1 MPFSRHCHA
10 AVCGFSLSLLLSSLA
25 QAAAPAQTAPTP
37 APPSVSVEVVAVAS
51 QPLVLEYPALTAGY
65 KQVQVRAQVNGI
77 LRERS
82 YVEGSKVKKGQVLF
96 VIDPKPYE
104 AALARAKGSQAQMQ
118 ARTWQ
123 TERELKRIRELQ
135 KRGFASEKEL
145 DDATSNYEQSKA
157 NLESAKADVQ
167 SRQIDLD
174 YTTVEAPISGA
185 SSQETVSEG
194 SLMVAGDPNASLLTS
209 ITQLDPLYVNFS
221 YPDADAERF
230 RREIQAGT
238 VRLPDGKKLTAELKM
253 GDGSLYPLKGN
264 VDFIDSLINTG
275 TGSVSA
281 RVVIPNPD
289 LKLFPGQFV
298 RVLIEGLS
306 IPDAISVPQRAISQ
320 TPAGTA
326 VFVVDGQNIAHLRPV
341 TLGST
346 VADRWIVKSGLQAG
360 EKVIVE
366 GISKVRP
373 DMPVSTGA
381 APAAVPAAK
390 P

>member
-1 MPFSRHCHA
+1 MFLGRHYHA
-10 AVCGFSLSLLLSSLA
+10 TLCGFSLSLLLASPA
-25 QAAAPAQTAPTP
+25 YAATSAPSAATP
-37 APPSVSVEVVAVAS
+37 PPPAVSVEPVTVAN
-51 QPLVLEYPALTAGY
+51 QPLLLEYPALTAGY

-96 VIDPKPYE
+96 IIDPKPYE
-104 AALARAKGSQAQMQ
+104 AALARAKGAQGQAQ
-118 ARTWQ
+118 ARLWQ
-123 TERELKRIRELQ
+123 TEREMKRIRELQ
-135 KRGFASEKEL
+135 KKGYSSEKEL
-145 DDATSNYEQSKA
+145 DDAISNYEQSKA
-157 NLESAKADVQ
+157 NLESSKADVQ

-194 SLMVAGDPNASLLTS
+194 SLMVAGDPNSSLLTS

-253 GDGSLYPLKGN
+253 GDGSLYPIKGT
-264 VDFIDSLINTG
+264 VDFIDSLINAG

-281 RVVIPNPD
+281 RVVIPNPE

-298 RVLIEGLS
+298 RVQIAGLS
-306 IPDAISVPQRAISQ
+306 IPNAISVPQRAVSQ
-320 TPAGTA
+320 TPAGTV
-326 VFVVDGQNIAHLRPV
+326 VFVVDAQNIAHVRPV
-341 TLGST
+341 VLGST
-346 VADRWIVKSGLQAG
+346 IGERWIVSSGLQVG
-360 EKVIVE
+360 EQVIVE
-366 GISKVRP
+366 GLPKVRP
-373 DMPVSTGA
+373 NMPVTISATPVA
-381 APAAVPAAK
+381 TSAAK

>member
-1 MPFSRHCHA
+1 MHLSHHCHTA
-10 AVCGFSLSLLLSSLA
+10 FCSLSLSLLLSPLA
-25 QAAAPAQTAPTP
+25 LAATPAQSPPPP
-37 APPSVSVEVVAVAS
+37 AVSIEVVQVAT

-96 VIDPKPYE
+96 VIDQKPYE
-104 AALARAKGSQAQMQ
+104 AALARAKGAQAQAQ
-118 ARTWQ
+118 ARLWQ
-123 TERELKRIRELQ
+123 TEREMKRIRELQ

-145 DDATSNYEQSKA
+145 DDATSNFEQSKA

-221 YPDADAERF
+221 YPDSDAERF
-230 RREIQAGT
+230 RRELQAGT
-238 VRLPDGKKLTAELKM
+238 VRLPDGKKLSAELKM
-253 GDGSLYPLKGN
+253 GDGSLYPIKGT
-264 VDFIDSLINTG
+264 VDFIDSLINAG

-289 LKLFPGQFV
+289 FKLFPGQFV
-298 RVLIEGLS
+298 RVQIEGLS

-320 TPAGTA
+320 TAGGTA
-326 VFVVDGQNIAHLRPV
+326 VFVVDEQSIAHVRPV

-346 VADRWIVKSGLQAG
+346 IGERWIIKSGLKAG
-360 EKVIVE
+360 ERVIVE
-366 GISKVRP
+366 GLPKVRP
-373 DMPVSTGA
+373 DQPVSVSA
-381 APAAVPAAK
+381 APVAQSASK

>member
-1 MPFSRHCHA
+1 MLLSRHCHA
-10 AVCGFSLSLLLSSLA
+10 VLCGFSLTLLVSSLV
-25 QAAAPAQTAPTP
+25 QAAPATAPTP
-37 APPSVSVEVVAVAS
+37 PPPAVRIEVVTVAN

-65 KQVQVRAQVNGI
+65 RQVQVRAQVNGI
-77 LRERS
+77 LRERR
-82 YVEGSKVKKGQVLF
+82 YVEGSKVKQGQVLF

-104 AALARAKGSQAQMQ
+104 AALARAKGSQAQTQ
-118 ARTWQ
+118 ARAWQ

-238 VRLPDGKKLTAELKM
+238 VRLPDGKKLTAELRM
-253 GDGSLYPLKGN
+253 GDGSLYPLKGK

-320 TPAGTA
+320 TGAGTL
-326 VFVVDGQNIAHLRPV
+326 VFVLDEHNIAHPRPV
-341 TLGST
+341 VLGAT
-346 VADRWIVKSGLQAG
+346 IGDRWIIRSGLQAG
-360 EKVIVE
+360 ERVIVE
-366 GISKVRP
+366 GLPKVRP
-373 DMPVSTGA
+373 GMPVTISA
-381 APAAVPAAK
+381 APAAASAAQ

>member
-1 MPFSRHCHA
+1 MPLSRHCHA
-10 AVCGFSLSLLLSSLA
+10 AFCGFSLSLLLMPLA
-25 QAAAPAQTAPTP
+25 QAAPAAPSAPTP
-37 APPSVSVEVVAVAS
+37 PPPAVTVEVVTVAS

-82 YVEGSKVKKGQVLF
+82 YVEGSKVKQGQVLF

-174 YTTVEAPISGA
+174 YTTVKAPISGA

-253 GDGSLYPLKGN
+253 GDGTLYPLKGT

-298 RVLIEGLS
+298 RVQIEGLS

-320 TPAGTA
+320 TGAGTL
-326 VFVVDGQNIAHLRPV
+326 VFVLNEQNIAQPRPV
-341 TLGST
+341 VLGAT
-346 VADRWIVKSGLQAG
+346 IADRWIVRSGLQAG
-360 EKVIVE
+360 ERVIVE
-366 GISKVRP
+366 GLPKVRP
-373 DMPVSTGA
+373 GMPVTVSA
-381 APAAVPAAK
+381 APAAASAAK

>member
-1 MPFSRHCHA
+1 MRPSRPCHTA
-10 AVCGFSLSLLLSSLA
+10 FYGLSLSLLLSPLA
-25 QAAAPAQTAPTP
+25 LAAVPAQSPPPP
-37 APPSVSVEVVAVAS
+37 AVTVEVVQVAT

-96 VIDPKPYE
+96 VIDQKPYE
-104 AALARAKGSQAQMQ
+104 AALARAKGAQAQAQ
-118 ARTWQ
+118 ARLWQ
-123 TERELKRIRELQ
+123 TEREMKRIRELQ

-145 DDATSNYEQSKA
+145 DDATSNFEQSKA

-167 SRQIDLD
+167 SRQIDLN

-194 SLMVAGDPNASLLTS
+194 SLMVAGDPDASLLTS

-221 YPDADAERF
+221 YPDSDAERF
-230 RREIQAGT
+230 RRELQSGT
-238 VRLPDGKKLTAELKM
+238 VTLPSGKKLTAELKM
-253 GDGSLYPLKGN
+253 GDGSLYPIKGT
-264 VDFIDSLINTG
+264 VDFVDSLINTG

-281 RVVIPNPD
+281 RVVIPNPEF
-289 LKLFPGQFV
+289 KLFPGQFV
-298 RVLIEGLS
+298 RVQIEGLS
-306 IPDAISVPQRAISQ
+306 IPHAISVPQRAISQ
-320 TPAGTA
+320 TAGGTA
-326 VFVVDGQNIAHLRPV
+326 VFVVDEQNIAHVRPV

-346 VADRWIVKSGLQAG
+346 IGERWIIKSGLKAG
-360 EKVIVE
+360 ERVIVE
-366 GISKVRP
+366 GLPKVRP
-373 DMPVSTGA
+373 DQPVSVGA
-381 APAAVPAAK
+381 APIVQSASK

>member
-1 MPFSRHCHA
+1 MHLSRHCHTA
-10 AVCGFSLSLLLSSLA
+10 FYGLSLSLLLSPLA
-25 QAAAPAQTAPTP
+25 LAATPAQSPPPP
-37 APPSVSVEVVAVAS
+37 AVSVEVVQVAT

-65 KQVQVRAQVNGI
+65 RQVQVRAQVNGI

-82 YVEGSKVKKGQVLF
+82 YVEGSKVKQGQVLF
-96 VIDPKPYE
+96 VIDQKPYE
-104 AALARAKGSQAQMQ
+104 AALARAKGAQAQAQ

-145 DDATSNYEQSKA
+145 DDATSNFEQSKA

-221 YPDADAERF
+221 YPDSDAERF
-230 RREIQAGT
+230 RRELQSGNVT
-238 VRLPDGKKLTAELKM
+238 LPSGKKLSAELKM
-253 GDGSLYPLKGN
+253 GDGSLYPIKGT
-264 VDFIDSLINTG
+264 VDFVDSLINTG

-289 LKLFPGQFV
+289 FKLFPGQFV

-306 IPDAISVPQRAISQ
+306 IPNAISVPQRAVSQ
-320 TPAGTA
+320 TAGGTA
-326 VFVVDGQNIAHLRPV
+326 VFVVDEQNIAHVRPV

-346 VADRWIVKSGLQAG
+346 IGERWIINSGLKAG
-360 EKVIVE
+360 ERVIVE
-366 GISKVRP
+366 GLPKVRP
-373 DMPVSTGA
+373 DLPVSVSA
-381 APAAVPAAK
+381 APVAQSASK

>member
-1 MPFSRHCHA
+1 MPLGRHYHTAFC
-10 AVCGFSLSLLLSSLA
+10 VFSLSLLLSA
-25 QAAAPAQTAPTP
+25 MTQAAAPAQATP
-37 APPSVSVEVVAVAS
+37 PPPAVSVEAVAVGN

-82 YVEGSKVKKGQVLF
+82 YVEGSKVKQGQVLF

-104 AALARAKGSQAQMQ
+104 AALARAKGTQAQTQ

-238 VRLPDGKKLTAELKM
+238 VRLPDGRKLSAELKM
-253 GDGSLYPLKGN
+253 SDGSLYPLKGT

-326 VFVVDGQNIAHLRPV
+326 VFVVDEQNIAQVRPV
-341 TLGST
+341 ILGST
-346 VADRWIVKSGLQAG
+346 IGERWIIKSGLKAG
-360 EKVIVE
+360 EQVVVE
-366 GISKVRP
+366 GLPKVRP
-373 DMPVSTGA
+373 GMPVTISA
-381 APAAVPAAK
+381 APAAASAAK

>member
-1 MPFSRHCHA
+1 MHLGRHCHTA
-10 AVCGFSLSLLLSSLA
+10 LCGFSLSFLLSPLA
-25 QAAAPAQTAPTP
+25 LAATQPQSPPPPA
-37 APPSVSVEVVAVAS
+37 VSIEVVTVAT

-82 YVEGSKVKKGQVLF
+82 YVEGSKVKQGQVLF

-104 AALARAKGSQAQMQ
+104 AALARAKGAQAQAQ
-118 ARTWQ
+118 ARLWQ
-123 TERELKRIRELQ
+123 TEREVKRIRELQ

-145 DDATSNYEQSKA
+145 DDATSNFEQSKA

-174 YTTVEAPISGA
+174 YTTVKAPISGA

-221 YPDADAERF
+221 YPDSDAERF
-230 RREIQAGT
+230 RRELQAGN
-238 VRLPDGKKLTAELKM
+238 VMLPNGKKLTAELKM
-253 GDGSLYPLKGN
+253 GDGSLYPIKGT
-264 VDFIDSLINTG
+264 VDFVDSLINTG

-289 LKLFPGQFV
+289 FKLFPGQFV
-298 RVLIEGLS
+298 RVQIEGLS
-306 IPDAISVPQRAISQ
+306 IPNAISVPQRAISQ
-320 TPAGTA
+320 TAGGTA
-326 VFVVDGQNIAHLRPV
+326 VFVVDEQNIAHVRPV

-346 VADRWIVKSGLQAG
+346 IGERWIINSGLKAG
-360 EKVIVE
+360 ERVIVE
-366 GISKVRP
+366 GLPKVRP
-373 DMPVSTGA
+373 DLPVSVS
-381 APAAVPAAK
+381 AVPAAQSASK

>member
-10 AVCGFSLSLLLSSLA
+10 AACGLSLSLLLSPLA
-25 QAAAPAQTAPTP
+25 QAAAPAQAAPTP
-37 APPSVSVEVVAVAS
+37 PPPAVSVEVVTVAT
-51 QPLVLEYPALTAGY
+51 QPLVLEYPALTAGF

-77 LRERS
+77 LRERR
-82 YVEGSKVKKGQVLF
+82 YVEGSKVKQGQVLF

-104 AALARAKGSQAQMQ
+104 AAMARAKGSQAQMQ

-253 GDGSLYPLKGN
+253 GDGSLYPLKGT

-298 RVLIEGLS
+298 RVQIEGLS
-306 IPDAISVPQRAISQ
+306 IPNAISVPQRAISQ
-320 TPAGTA
+320 MPGGAA
-326 VFVVDGQNIAHLRPV
+326 VFVVDAQGIAHVRPV

-366 GISKVRP
+366 GLPKVRP
-373 DMPVSTGA
+373 DMPVSIGVA
-381 APAAVPAAK
+381 AAAVPAAK

>member
-1 MPFSRHCHA
+1 MLLSRHCHA
-10 AVCGFSLSLLLSSLA
+10 ALCGFSLTLLMSSLV
-25 QAAAPAQTAPTP
+25 QAAPATP
-37 APPSVSVEVVAVAS
+37 AAATPPPPAVRIEVVTVAN

-82 YVEGSKVKKGQVLF
+82 YVEGSKVKQGQVLF

-104 AALARAKGSQAQMQ
+104 AALARAKGSQAQTQ
-118 ARTWQ
+118 ARAWQ

-253 GDGSLYPLKGN
+253 GDGSLYPLKGK

-320 TPAGTA
+320 TGAGTL
-326 VFVVDGQNIAHLRPV
+326 VFVLDEQNIAHPRPV
-341 TLGST
+341 VLGAT
-346 VADRWIVKSGLQAG
+346 IADRWIIRSGLQAG
-360 EKVIVE
+360 ERVIVE
-366 GISKVRP
+366 GLPKVRP
-373 DMPVSTGA
+373 GMPVTISA
-381 APAAVPAAK
+381 APAAASAAK

>member
-1 MPFSRHCHA
+1 MHLSRHCHTA
-10 AVCGFSLSLLLSSLA
+10 FCSFSLSLLLSPLA
-25 QAAAPAQTAPTP
+25 LAATPAQSPPPP
-37 APPSVSVEVVAVAS
+37 AVSIEVVQVAT

-96 VIDPKPYE
+96 VIDQKPYE
-104 AALARAKGSQAQMQ
+104 AALARAKGAQAQAQ
-118 ARTWQ
+118 ARLWQ
-123 TERELKRIRELQ
+123 TEREMKRIRELQ

-145 DDATSNYEQSKA
+145 DDATSNFEQSKA

-221 YPDADAERF
+221 YPDSDAERF
-230 RREIQAGT
+230 RRELQAGT
-238 VRLPDGKKLTAELKM
+238 VRLPDGKKLSAELKM
-253 GDGSLYPLKGN
+253 GDGSLYPIKGT

-289 LKLFPGQFV
+289 FKLFPGQFV
-298 RVLIEGLS
+298 RVQIEGLS

-320 TPAGTA
+320 TAGGTA
-326 VFVVDGQNIAHLRPV
+326 VFVVDEQNIAHVRPV

-346 VADRWIVKSGLQAG
+346 IGERWIIKSGLKAG
-360 EKVIVE
+360 ERVIVE
-366 GISKVRP
+366 GLPKVRP
-373 DMPVSTGA
+373 DQPVSVSA
-381 APAAVPAAK
+381 APVAQSASK

>member
-1 MPFSRHCHA
+1 MPLSRHCHA
-10 AVCGFSLSLLLSSLA
+10 ALCGISLSLLLSPLA
-25 QAAAPAQTAPTP
+25 QAAAPAQSAPTAPPP
-37 APPSVSVEVVAVAS
+37 AVRIEVVAVAN

-65 KQVQVRAQVNGI
+65 KQVQVRAQVSGI
-77 LRERS
+77 LRERR
-82 YVEGSKVKKGQVLF
+82 YVEGSKVKQGQVLF

-104 AALARAKGSQAQMQ
+104 AALARAKGTQAQAQ
-118 ARTWQ
+118 ARAWQ

-145 DDATSNYEQSKA
+145 DDATSNFEQSKA
-157 NLESAKADVQ
+157 NLESAKAEVQ

-253 GDGSLYPLKGN
+253 GDGSLYPLKGK

-281 RVVIPNPD
+281 RVVIPNPE

-320 TPAGTA
+320 TGAGTL
-326 VFVVDGQNIAHLRPV
+326 VFVLDEQNIAQPRPV
-341 TLGST
+341 VLGAT
-346 VADRWIVKSGLQAG
+346 IGDRWIIRSGLQAG
-360 EKVIVE
+360 ERVIVE
-366 GISKVRP
+366 GLPKVRP
-373 DMPVSTGA
+373 GMPVTISA
-381 APAAVPAAK
+381 APAAASAAK

>member
-1 MPFSRHCHA
+1 MLLSRHCHA
-10 AVCGFSLSLLLSSLA
+10 ALCGFALTLLVSSLA
-25 QAAAPAQTAPTP
+25 QAAPATPAAPTP
-37 APPSVSVEVVAVAS
+37 PPPAVRIEVVTVAN

-82 YVEGSKVKKGQVLF
+82 YVEGSKVKQGQVLF

-174 YTTVEAPISGA
+174 YTTVVAPISGA

-253 GDGSLYPLKGN
+253 GDGSLYPIKGK

-320 TPAGTA
+320 TGAGTL
-326 VFVVDGQNIAHLRPV
+326 VFVLDEQNIAQPRPV
-341 TLGST
+341 VLGAT
-346 VADRWIVKSGLQAG
+346 IADRWIIRSGLQAG
-360 EKVIVE
+360 ERVIVE
-366 GISKVRP
+366 GLPKVRP
-373 DMPVSTGA
+373 GMPVTISA
-381 APAAVPAAK
+381 APAAASAAQ

>member
-10 AVCGFSLSLLLSSLA
+10 AACGLSLSLLLSPLA
-25 QAAAPAQTAPTP
+25 QAAAPAQAAPTP
-37 APPSVSVEVVAVAS
+37 PPPAVSVEVVTVAT
-51 QPLVLEYPALTAGY
+51 QPLVLEYPALTAGF

-77 LRERS
+77 LRERR
-82 YVEGSKVKKGQVLF
+82 YVEGSKVKQGQVLF

-104 AALARAKGSQAQMQ
+104 AAMARAKGSQAQMQ

-157 NLESAKADVQ
+157 NLESSKADVQ

-253 GDGSLYPLKGN
+253 GDGSLYPLKGT

-298 RVLIEGLS
+298 RVLIGGLS
-306 IPDAISVPQRAISQ
+306 IPDAISVPQRAITQS
-320 TPAGTA
+320 PAGTA
-326 VFVVDGQNIAHLRPV
+326 VFVVDAQGIAHVRPV

-346 VADRWIVKSGLQAG
+346 VADRWIVKNGLQAG
-360 EKVIVE
+360 DKVIVE
-366 GISKVRP
+366 GLPKVRP
-373 DMPVSTGA
+373 DMPVSIGVA
-381 APAAVPAAK
+381 AAAVPAAK

>member
-1 MPFSRHCHA
+1 MLLHRHSLAVLCA
-10 AVCGFSLSLLLSSLA
+10 ASLTTLLSS
-25 QAAAPAQTAPTP
+25 QACAATPAQSAATP
-37 APPSVSVEVVAVAS
+37 PPAAVTVEVVSVAN
-51 QPLVLEYPALTAGY
+51 QPLLLEYPALTAGY

-104 AALARAKGSQAQMQ
+104 AALARAKGAQGQAQ
-118 ARTWQ
+118 ARLWQ
-123 TERELKRIRELQ
+123 TERELKRIRALQ
-135 KRGFASEKEL
+135 KKGYSSEKEL

-157 NLESAKADVQ
+157 NLESSKADVQ
-167 SRQIDLD
+167 SRQIDFD

-230 RREIQAGT
+230 RREIQSGT
-238 VRLPDGKKLTAELKM
+238 VQLPDGKKLVAELKM
-253 GDGSLYPLKGN
+253 SDGSLYPLKGT
-264 VDFIDSLINTG
+264 VDFIDSLINAGTG
-275 TGSVSA
+275 TVSA
-281 RVVIPNPD
+281 RVVIPNPQ

-298 RVLIEGLS
+298 RVQIAGLT
-306 IPDAISVPQRAISQ
+306 IPNAISVPQRAISQ
-320 TPAGTA
+320 TPAGTV
-326 VFVVDGQNIAHLRPV
+326 VFVVDKDNIAHVRPV
-341 TLGST
+341 VLGST
-346 VADRWIVKSGLQAG
+346 IGARWIVNSGLKAG
-360 EKVIVE
+360 EQVIVE
-366 GISKVRP
+366 GLPKVRP
-373 DMPVSTGA
+373 DMPVTISA
-381 APAAVPAAK
+381 APAAASAAK

>member
-1 MPFSRHCHA
+1 MPLGRHYHTAFC
-10 AVCGFSLSLLLSSLA
+10 VFSLSLLLSA
-25 QAAAPAQTAPTP
+25 MTQAAAPAQATP
-37 APPSVSVEVVAVAS
+37 PPPAVSVEAVAVGN

-82 YVEGSKVKKGQVLF
+82 YVEGSKVKQGQVLF

-104 AALARAKGSQAQMQ
+104 AALARAKGTQAQTQ

-157 NLESAKADVQ
+157 NLESAKAEVQ

-253 GDGSLYPLKGN
+253 GDGSLYPLKGK

-281 RVVIPNPD
+281 RVVIPNPE

-320 TPAGTA
+320 TGAGTL
-326 VFVVDGQNIAHLRPV
+326 VFVVDEQNIAQPRPV
-341 TLGST
+341 VLGAT
-346 VADRWIVKSGLQAG
+346 IGDRWIIRSGLQAG
-360 EKVIVE
+360 ERVIVE
-366 GISKVRP
+366 GLPKVRP
-373 DMPVSTGA
+373 GMPVTISA
-381 APAAVPAAK
+381 APAAASAAK